1 MTPMMRSALFITV
14 SLLLCSGSAGGQT
27 GARAERR
34 TIDSLIAQFSLSDPF
49 IQGDAVER
57 ITPFGARAV
66 APLIQALSDSI
77 IDVRVSSAIALGRI
91 APVGVEAVPALT
103 EALKD
108 ASSDLRWCSAVALG
122 RFKNKAAFSVKTLTG
137 LLSDKDRNIRWAAYT
152 ALLQIDKRSI
162 DLRRTLPDVIQQL
175 QDLTLAVM
183 KELNVPGVSISIIRN
198 NAVAWSKGFGLSDAS
213 TQTEV
218 TTETIFEACSMSKPV
233 FAFIVLQLVDQER
246 LDLDTPLYR
255 YLPEQFVA
263 ANDDYAKLITARMI
277 LTHTSGMPNWR
288 KAGDERNAPLP
299 LYFRPGTKFSY
310 SGEGIFYLQRVVE
323 HITNESLASLSR
335 RMLFDTLELRR
346 TGFVWTPELSADIA
360 TGHDDSGRTNSRSKY
375 LRGNAAYT
383 LYTTPME
390 YARFIIALMR
400 SYRGDGGILS
410 AALTKEMIDNQV
422 RVDTRDVTDRPGR
435 ALGVQSYRGLGW
447 GIDSTITG
455 NIVYHSGSNQT
466 GFRCYS
472 QFDPN
477 EGSGIV
483 IMTNSANGSELWQ
496 RLISA
501 VGDL

>member
-1 MTPMMRSALFITV
+1 MRAALFITV
-14 SLLLCSGSAGGQT
+14 SLLLCSGSAGAQT
-27 GARAERR
+27 NARAEKR
-34 TIDSLIAQFSLSDPF
+34 TIDSLIAQFSQSDPF

-57 ITPFGARAV
+57 IIPFGARAV
-66 APLIQALSDSI
+66 APLIHALSDSSTG
-77 IDVRVSSAIALGRI
+77 VRICSAIALGRI
-91 APVGVEAVPALT
+91 APIGAEAVPALT

-122 RFKNKAAFSVKTLTG
+122 RFKNKAALSVKMLTG

-175 QDLTLAVM
+175 QELTPAVM
-183 KELNVPGVSISIIRN
+183 KELNVPGVSISVIRN
-198 NAVAWSKGFGLSDAS
+198 NEVAWSKGFGTSDAS
-213 TQTEV
+213 SSSAV
-218 TTETIFEACSMSKPV
+218 KSETVFEACSMSKPV
-233 FAFIVLQLVDQER
+233 FAFIVLRLVDQKR
-246 LDLDTPLYR
+246 LDLDAPLYR

-263 ANDDYAKLITARMI
+263 ADDEYAKLITARMI

-310 SGEGIFYLQRVVE
+310 SGEGIYYLQRVVE

-335 RMLFDTLELRR
+335 RMLFDSLGLRR
-346 TGFVWTPELSADIA
+346 TGFVWTPELAADIA
-360 TGHDDSGRTNSRSKY
+360 AGHDDSARTNPLSKY

-383 LYTTPME
+383 LYTTPMD

-400 SYRGDGGILS
+400 SYRGDGGMLS
-410 AALTKEMIDNQV
+410 APRAKEMISHQI
-422 RVDTRDVTDRPGR
+422 RVDTREVTDRPGR

-501 VGDL
+501 VGEL